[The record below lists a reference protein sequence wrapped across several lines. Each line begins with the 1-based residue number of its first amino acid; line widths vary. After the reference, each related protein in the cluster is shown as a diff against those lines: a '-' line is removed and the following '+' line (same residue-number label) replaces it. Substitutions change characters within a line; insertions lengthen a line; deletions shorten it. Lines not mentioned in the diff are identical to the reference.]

1 MEEDHEN
8 ETNSSPNSNS
18 SPNFKSKRPR
28 SNTDHSEDTLTAAEK
43 MDLLNS
49 FPVDELDKASHH
61 DEVPNVDVDVDN
73 FNRKDEDVIEMFGTD
88 SDSDGDG
95 SDASTGSTGKS
106 LQPRSKRAR
115 IDTDADADANA
126 NSNTNTNANH
136 ETNAQ
141 KEQLLI
147 QAKSRL
153 SKWAARLFDP
163 NRPRGLVEA
172 PEVIPLND
180 EFLTSFGKREKEFDD
195 KIGNKVEFD
204 DDDLDNFD
212 GILSDK
218 EDDEE
223 NGDGGEKKK
232 KNGTKVRYCNECLVV
247 VAIFGSHTH
256 VFLRPSTQT
265 KYEMPIRSK

>member
-1 MEEDHEN
+1 
-8 ETNSSPNSNS
+8 
-18 SPNFKSKRPR
+18 
-28 SNTDHSEDTLTAAEK
+28 
-43 MDLLNS
+43 
-49 FPVDELDKASHH
+49 
-61 DEVPNVDVDVDN
+61 
-73 FNRKDEDVIEMFGTD
+73 MFGTD
-88 SDSDGDG
+88 SDSDGSDG
-95 SDASTGSTGKS
+95 DASDGP
-106 LQPRSKRAR
+106 QPRSKRAR
-115 IDTDADADANA
+115 IDSDADAN
-126 NSNTNTNANH
+126 NTIVNTNTIANANADDSPTPPPSN

-141 KEQLLI
+141 KEQILL

-218 EDDEE
+218 EEDEE
-223 NGDGGEKKK
+223 NGDGGDKKKK
-232 KNGTKVRYCNECLVV
+232 KNGTKVRY
-247 VAIFGSHTH
+247 
-256 VFLRPSTQT
+256 
-265 KYEMPIRSK
+265 

>member
-1 MEEDHEN
+1 MEEDH
-8 ETNSSPNSNS
+8 ETNSSPNS
-18 SPNFKSKRPR
+18 NFKSKRPR

-43 MDLLNS
+43 IDLLNS

-61 DEVPNVDVDVDN
+61 DEGDDVNIDVSVSV
-73 FNRKDEDVIEMFGTD
+73 KDEDAIEMFGTD
-88 SDSDGDG
+88 SDSDGSDG
-95 SDASTGSTGKS
+95 DARTGP
-106 LQPRSKRAR
+106 QPRSKRAR
-115 IDTDADADANA
+115 IDSDADAN
-126 NSNTNTNANH
+126 STILNANANENANADDSSNPQPSN

-141 KEQLLI
+141 KEQLLLK
-147 QAKSRL
+147 AKSRL

-180 EFLTSFGKREKEFDD
+180 EFLTSFGKREKDFDD

-218 EDDEE
+218 EEDEE
-223 NGDGGEKKK
+223 NGGGSDDKKK
-232 KNGTKVRYCNECLVV
+232 KKTGTKVRY
-247 VAIFGSHTH
+247 
-256 VFLRPSTQT
+256 
-265 KYEMPIRSK
+265 